1 MKQLLQSLRDGSTQI
16 AEVPAPKVSNGQNLI
31 RTSTSLVSA
40 GTERMLVA
48 FGKGNFIQ
56 KARSQPDKVKM
67 VLEKAKT
74 DGFVAT
80 IDAVRSKLDQPIP
93 LGYCNVGTIID
104 AQAEGFAIG
113 DRVVSNG
120 YHAEIVAA
128 PKHLC
133 ARVPDNVT
141 DEQAAFTVLGSIG
154 LQGIRLA
161 APNLG
166 ETFVVMGLGLIGLL
180 TVQILRAHGCQ
191 VIGID
196 LEDEKLALAK
206 EYGASVLNARNGYD
220 NVSNVDNLT
229 GGIGADGVIITAA
242 TKSNDPIS
250 ISAQMCRKRA
260 RIILVGVVGLDI
272 NRADFYEKEL
282 TFQVSCSYGAG
293 RYDTEYEDKGRD
305 YPIGYV
311 RWTEQRNFQAI
322 LELMSLK
329 LLNVEKLISHRFDF
343 EQSVEAMDVLANQS
357 SSLGILLNFQNKHE
371 VKNLNHKVEISENK
385 QFTSKLGGNVVS
397 FLGAGNYASRVLIPA
412 FKKAGV
418 QLNTI
423 VSNGG
428 VSSNY
433 HGRKNGFK
441 YASSDE
447 DDAYEDP
454 SVDVIV
460 IATRHDLHAGQV
472 IKAIRARKNVYCEKP
487 LCLTIDELDAIKSEI
502 QNVDNVRL
510 MVGFNRRF
518 APLSATIKSL
528 ILRDQSPKTFLY
540 TINAG
545 KIPNE
550 HWIQDPFVGGRRII
564 GEVCHFIDYLRFLA
578 GHQIIEADADCIG
591 LASQQTLED
600 DNVSIRLKFADGSLG
615 VINYISNGHKDIPKE
630 FLEIWCNG
638 KVIKLDN
645 FLRLKAYGWN
655 GVKTKRLL
663 KQNKGQH
670 SAPQLFLNSIK
681 EGYASPIPS
690 KEIFEVTEVSINLAR
705 KFF

>member
-40 GTERMLVA
+40 GTERMLVS

-206 EYGASVLNARNGYD
+206 EYGAQVLSARNGYD
-220 NVSNVDNLT
+220 NVTNVDNLT

-487 LCLTIDELDAIKSEI
+487 LCLTINELDAIKSEI

-670 SAPQLFLNSIK
+670 SAPQSFLNSIK

-690 KEIFEVTEVSINLAR
+690 EEIFEVTEVSINLAR